1 MKKNTAVVLTFLCAA
16 ALLSACGKGKPAEAS
31 LPLEPAEAEAASEA
45 DLSFQLRFDGKSY
58 SVESCNKD
66 ISGDLV
72 IPATYNGKPVTGIGQ
87 SAFASCT
94 GLTGVTI
101 PSSVTDIGFYA
112 FNGCSSLTR
121 DRAGASSWRYPRR
134 SFDQCAGAGHR
145 HRPARRLCDVR
156 LSRHN
161 RQHVAGS
168 RTRRQKKEYRP
179 DGRRG
184 FFICA

>member
-1 MKKNTAVVLTFLCAA
+1 MKKLCTILAALALVVLCFILM
-16 ALLSACGKGKPAEAS
+16 
-31 LPLEPAEAEAASEA
+31 PAEAEAASEA

-112 FNGCSSLTR
+112 FNGCSQLTGSATLPNLP
-121 DRAGASSWRYPRR
+121 DTSK
-134 SFDQCAGAGHR
+134 
-145 HRPARRLCDVR
+145 
-156 LSRHN
+156 SR
-161 RQHVAGS
+161 
-168 RTRRQKKEYRP
+168 
-179 DGRRG
+179 
-184 FFICA
+184 